1 MKFSVKMIVML
12 LIVMVALSGCIKM
25 KRIINVNKDGS
36 GTIEE
41 LFVMRDMGFGQ
52 SKPFNEEEVKAA
64 AVGFGEGVSYE
75 SSEKFTVDDMTGY
88 KAVYKFDDINKVRLP
103 ENLVDGIF
111 DLPSEDANED
121 FIEFSFKKGKTST
134 LEIKFPIVSDD
145 DEDMI
150 DGEEDLIDGEE
161 DASSN
166 SEEEAQMKEMMKQ
179 MYTGMEMKF
188 AVNVNGKI
196 TSSDASYT
204 EDNEVILM
212 DMVFDEI
219 LKDEGVLDK
228 ITMGEDQDEE
238 SFMKIMKEIPGMK
251 FEVKKNLTVKFK

>member
-1 MKFSVKMIVML
+1 
-12 LIVMVALSGCIKM
+12 M

-64 AVGFGEGVSYE
+64 AIDFGEGVNYK
-75 SSEKFTVDDMTGY
+75 SSEKFIVDDMTGY
-88 KAVYKFDDINKVRLP
+88 KAVYTFDDINKIQLP
-103 ENLVDGIF
+103 ENLMDGIF
-111 DLPSEDANED
+111 DLPSDEVSKD
-121 FIEFSFKKGKTST
+121 FIEFSYKKGKTST
-134 LEIKFPIVSDD
+134 LEIKFPVISDE
-145 DEDMI
+145 DEDMY
-150 DGEEDLIDGEE
+150 DGEEEFMDGEE
-161 DASSN
+161 DASVN
-166 SEEEAQMKEMMKQ
+166 SEEEAQKKEMMKQ
-179 MYTGMEMKF
+179 MYKGMEMKF
-188 AVNVNGKI
+188 AIKVNGDI

-204 EDNEVILM
+204 ENNEVILM

-219 LKDEGVLDK
+219 LKDEEILDK

-238 SFMKIMKEIPGMK
+238 AFMKMMKKIPGMK